1 MAQNESYLGNRNLKR
16 SYVELEW
23 TRDQVTEFVKC
34 ARDPV
39 YFIENYVKIV
49 NVDRGLI
56 PFKPYD
62 YQKNIINLSDKER
75 FVICKMPRQVGKT
88 TVVVGIIM
96 HRVLFNENYSVAILA
111 HKEKQAREI
120 LSRIQLAY
128 EHMPKWLQQGIVEWN
143 KGNVEL
149 ENGSKIQASSTASS
163 AIRGTSQNFVYL
175 DEFAFVPANIQE
187 SFFNSV
193 FPTISSGETTKVL
206 ITSTPNGLNLFYKLW
221 ADSEAGRNSY
231 HRIDVHW
238 SQVPGRDHAW
248 KEEMIRNTSEEQF
261 RQEFE
266 CEFLGSSSTL
276 ISAAKLRTL
285 VYKSPIQSDEYLKI
299 HEHPVQ
305 NNIYCVTVDTAR
317 GKEGDY
323 SAFKIF
329 DVTTFPYKDVA
340 SYRNREI
347 DPLLYPNI
355 VYRLAM
361 HYNSA
366 MVLVETNDIG
376 QQVADILQH
385 DLEYDNLVFSHSH
398 TSRGVVMSGGFS
410 QQTHAGVRTTKAVK
424 KLGCSNFK
432 TLVESDKLII
442 CDFATIN
449 EMYRFVSNGTTY
461 EAEEGN
467 DDLVMCCVLFSWL
480 ADQSYFKEIVNSNVR
495 KNLYDDNVQRI
506 EEELAP
512 FGVIDKGIQVEEVP
526 RIVNLDD
533 EQMSF
538 NQWMAS

>member
-1 MAQNESYLGNRNLKR
+1 MLFQNKDIKINTPDGFKSFTGI
-16 SYVELEW
+16 
-23 TRDQVTEFVKC
+23 QVLSKSGQFTIQLNNGIIIKC
-34 ARDPV
+34 SPTHRLMTAGGW
-39 YFIENYVKIV
+39 K
-49 NVDRGLI
+49 
-56 PFKPYD
+56 KA
-62 YQKNIINLSDKER
+62 INLSHSDIILGKDFRSKVFFIDFKEGD
-75 FVICKMPRQVGKT
+75 FEYYDIVG
-88 TVVVGIIM
+88 VEGSQFYANDIIS
-96 HRVLFNENYSVAILA
+96 HN
-111 HKEKQAREI
+111 
-120 LSRIQLAY
+120 
-128 EHMPKWLQQGIVEWN
+128 
-143 KGNVEL
+143 
-149 ENGSKIQASSTASS
+149 
-163 AIRGTSQNFVYL
+163 
-175 DEFAFVPANIQE
+175 
-187 SFFNSV
+187 
-193 FPTISSGETTKVL
+193 
-206 ITSTPNGLNLFYKLW
+206 
-221 ADSEAGRNSY
+221 
-231 HRIDVHW
+231 
-238 SQVPGRDHAW
+238 
-248 KEEMIRNTSEEQF
+248 
-261 RQEFE
+261 